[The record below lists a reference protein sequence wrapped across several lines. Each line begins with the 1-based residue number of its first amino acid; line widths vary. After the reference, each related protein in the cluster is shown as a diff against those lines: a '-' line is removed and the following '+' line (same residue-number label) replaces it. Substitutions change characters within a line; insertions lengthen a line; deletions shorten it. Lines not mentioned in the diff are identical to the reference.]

1 MTLLRQKMTDAMLVR
16 GFAAR
21 TQQSY
26 LYAVTHTPNTTNAPP
41 KD

>member
-21 TQQSY
+21 RTVGVKY
-26 LYAVTHTPNTTNAPP
+26 HI
-41 KD
+41 D